1 MYAVKQLLRLFCDMA
16 SDKTRRLIGSRVAAI
31 LRQERLKAKLSLAAV
46 AERSGLSYQMVSYV
60 ERELREPSL
69 DTLLRISEAL
79 HLDAAEVLKRA
90 QDSAARR

>member
-1 MYAVKQLLRLFCDMA
+1 MA
-16 SDKTRRLIGSRVAAI
+16 SEKTRRFICSRVAKI
-31 LRQERLKAKLSLAAV
+31 LREERLKAKFPLATV

-79 HLDAAEVLKRA
+79 NLDAAEVLKRA
-90 QDSAARR
+90 QDFASRHR

>member
-1 MYAVKQLLRLFCDMA
+1 MA

-31 LRQERLKAKLSLAAV
+31 LREERIKAKLSLAAV
-46 AERSGLSYQMVSYV
+46 AERSGLSYQMVGYV

-79 HLDAAEVLKRA
+79 NLDAAEVLKRA
-90 QDSAARR
+90 QEFVVRR